1 MKKIIDF
8 FRNLF
13 TCKHTPEEKKPE
25 HEHSWKELFKYAD
38 SKKGEYK
45 TFYQCDICEAQ
56 KTE

>member
-1 MKKIIDF
+1 MKKIIEWF
-8 FRNLF
+8 KCLFRNEEEVV
-13 TCKHTPEEKKPE
+13 KTPP